1 MYVSGSCLYIKQMPI
16 LVNCNLPFY
25 SLDFLVAVKTFR

>member
-1 MYVSGSCLYIKQMPI
+1 MYVSGSSIYLKYMPVLI
-16 LVNCNLPFY
+16 NCNLPFY